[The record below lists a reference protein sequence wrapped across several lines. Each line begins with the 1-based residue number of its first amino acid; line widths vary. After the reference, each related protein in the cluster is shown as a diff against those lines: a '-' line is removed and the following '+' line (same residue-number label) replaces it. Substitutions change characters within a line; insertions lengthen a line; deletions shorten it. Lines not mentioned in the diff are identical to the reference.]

1 MGLGFFPE
9 QLGWARL
16 GHTTQ
21 LVVLS
26 SKAQAES
33 ITPPPTPPRALGHSD
48 RAETFRG
55 L

>member
-1 MGLGFFPE
+1 MGLGFFSE

-16 GHTTQ
+16 GHSTQ

-33 ITPPPTPPRALGHSD
+33 VTPPPTTPRALGHED
-48 RAETFRG
+48 HAETFRG